1 MKAEV
6 LAILS
11 DVSESQYRIKMVN
24 ISEHIATEVN
34 KELSTCGYTELNAE
48 QLVSLY
54 MIQKV
59 KVHIFWFY
67 HIWGVNL
74 AIGET
79 CFKCKFQLHFN
90 FSYLNFL
97 DSRVWKC

>member
-1 MKAEV
+1 MKAEI

-11 DVSESQYRIKMVN
+11 DVFESQYRIKMVN
-24 ISEHIATEVN
+24 ISEHIASEVN
-34 KELSTCGYTELNAE
+34 KELTTCGYTPLNAE

-59 KVHIFWFY
+59 PVHIFWFY
-67 HIWGVNL
+67 QIGGVNL

-79 CFKCKFQLHFN
+79 FNHNMFQT
-90 FSYLNFL
+90 
-97 DSRVWKC
+97 